1 MEKISIWGISQLYSL
16 AHITNDQKQDDIREG
31 QSHLGDLGTDWRK
44 ILKKQE
50 VTVWIRHSSFR
61 TRSSGRLL

>member
-1 MEKISIWGISQLYSL
+1 MEKIPIWRVSQLYSL
-16 AHITNDQKQDDIREG
+16 SHITNDHKQDDIWER
-31 QSHLGDLGTDWRK
+31 QSHLGGLGTDWRK

-61 TRSSGRLL
+61 TRSGGRLL